1 MRVPASVEMDG
12 YGSVSVRESAML
24 ADVPYFWGLP
34 FAGGSI
40 VESALGSCLGLVQAS
55 DGRGLDG
62 DGDDGAGAGAGA
74 DIRLSTVL
82 IMGKKYLNV
91 DLSSPGGIARAVSL
105 GLGSSGMADVAHSPL
120 LHEAS
125 GLFSPSN
132 MGRLFVAIRHPAER
146 EFARFRY
153 LRRWDHGKLM
163 KEGDARNDAGG
174 MSYEEFADSD
184 YVVDDWMTRTL
195 VGKGSDE
202 SLTAG
207 DMHTAKEILRRKAV
221 IGLYSDL
228 LGAMRHYAR
237 HFGWD
242 NASKGGRLTDGT
254 LACFESSIL
263 EGMGR
268 ETHGTADLVDED
280 ALEGSAPWRRIM
292 ERNKFDWELYAYS
305 QHLYSFQIALS

>member
-1 MRVPASVEMDG
+1 MDG
-12 YGSVSVRESAML
+12 YGSVSVHESAMY

-105 GLGSSGMADVAHSPL
+105 GLGSSGMADVVHSPL

-202 SLTAG
+202 SPTAG

-228 LGAMRHYAR
+228 LGVMRHYAR

-292 ERNKFDWELYAYS
+292 ERN
-305 QHLYSFQIALS
+305 